1 MDNNNIFLV
10 IKAAVVAVMGAYGA
24 AFGLLGWLIAAWL
37 FCMVVD
43 WLTGSAAAVA
53 KGNWSSSAARAGIW
67 HKGGML
73 VIVAVSAVAD
83 SVIQVIMG
91 NIPGLDVS
99 FNTLILPVVLVWYIF
114 TELGSIAENAADM
127 GAPVPA
133 GLLKLLAI
141 GKAATEKTMDFDGKD
156 GDE

>member
-1 MDNNNIFLV
+1 MENDNIFLV
-10 IKAAVVAVMGAYGA
+10 VKAAVVALMGAYGA
-24 AFGLLGWLIAAWL
+24 AFGWLGWLIAAWL

-43 WLTGSAAAVA
+43 WLTGSAAAAA

-67 HKGGML
+67 HKGGMI

-91 NIPGLDVS
+91 NIPGLDVA
-99 FNTLILPVVLVWYIF
+99 FNTLILPIVLVWYIF

-141 GKAATEKTMDFDGKD
+141 GKAATEKTMDFDGK
-156 GDE
+156 GDDK

>member
-1 MDNNNIFLV
+1 MENDNIFLV
-10 IKAAVVAVMGAYGA
+10 VKAAVVALMGAYGA
-24 AFGLLGWLIAAWL
+24 AFGWLGWLIAAWL

-43 WLTGSAAAVA
+43 WLTGSAAAAA
-53 KGNWSSSAARAGIW
+53 KGNWSSSTARAGIW
-67 HKGGML
+67 HKGGMI

-83 SVIQVIMG
+83 SVIQVIME
-91 NIPGLDVS
+91 NIPGLDVT
-99 FNTLILPVVLVWYIF
+99 FNTLILPIVLVWYIF

-141 GKAATEKTMDFDGKD
+141 GKAATEKTMDFDKKD

>member
-24 AFGLLGWLIAAWL
+24 AFGWLGWLIAAWL

-43 WLTGSAAAVA
+43 WLTGSAAAAA

-133 GLLKLLAI
+133 GLVNLLAV
-141 GKAATEKTMDFDGKD
+141 GKKLAEGELDDSDQQK
-156 GDE
+156 

>member
-24 AFGLLGWLIAAWL
+24 AFGWLGWLIAAWL

-43 WLTGSAAAVA
+43 WLTGSAAAAA

-141 GKAATEKTMDFDGKD
+141 GKAATEKTMDFDNED

>member
-1 MDNNNIFLV
+1 MDNNNIFLA

-24 AFGLLGWLIAAWL
+24 AFGWLGWLIAAWL

-43 WLTGSAAAVA
+43 WLTGSAAAAA

-91 NIPGLDVS
+91 NIPGMDVS

-127 GAPVPA
+127 GAPVPS
-133 GLLKLLAI
+133 GLVNLLAV
-141 GKAATEKTMDFDGKD
+141 GKKLAESKLDDGKED
-156 GDE
+156 

>member
-1 MDNNNIFLV
+1 MENSNIFLV
-10 IKAAVVAVMGAYGA
+10 IKAAIVAVMGAYGA
-24 AFGLLGWLIAAWL
+24 AFGWLGWLIAAWL

-43 WLTGSAAAVA
+43 WLTGSAAAAA

-73 VIVAVSAVAD
+73 VIVAVSSVAD

-133 GLLKLLAI
+133 GLVNLLAV
-141 GKAATEKTMDFDGKD
+141 GKKLAEGELDDSDQQK
-156 GDE
+156 

>member
-24 AFGLLGWLIAAWL
+24 AFGWLGWLIAAWL

-43 WLTGSAAAVA
+43 WLTGSAAAAA

-91 NIPGLDVS
+91 NIPGMDVS

-127 GAPVPA
+127 GAPVPE
-133 GLLKLLAI
+133 GLLKILAI

>member
-24 AFGLLGWLIAAWL
+24 AFGWLGWLIAAWL

-43 WLTGSAAAVA
+43 WLTGSAAAAA

-114 TELGSIAENAADM
+114 TELGSIAENATDM
-127 GAPVPA
+127 GAPVPD
-133 GLLKLLAI
+133 GLLKILAI